1 MKAKDLMTS
10 NPEVVTPEDTVTRA
24 AQMMRD
30 TNVGIIPVV
39 GDRKNMRLEGLITD
53 RDITMRHVAEG
64 HQGECMVR
72 DHMTKERLDT
82 VHPDADAHEVTNL
95 MKRDQVRRVPV
106 VEDGQRLVGIIA
118 QADVAVKEGPEE
130 PEDVEETLEKISEP
144 GHPER

>member
-53 RDITMRHVAEG
+53 RDIAMRHVAEG

-72 DHMTKERLDT
+72 DHMTKDRLDT